1 VEAYGQAT
9 ANSQKVRYKTFPSIN
24 WGHFMQAINPRSG
37 RKELK
42 VLSAT
47 NSLPPVGQSVHRDS
61 QQIFLQ
67 KHNPATSQRG
77 AAREEH
83 QKLKNRLVSRGLPVS
98 LIDELLEQATI
109 VSYDRG
115 CFVLLQGGRTDLLL
129 WVSSG
134 LVDIL
139 CPGQDGEQIIA
150 RVLGPGEFFGF
161 VQFKDHKE
169 RSAPAFQ
176 VRARTS
182 ARIGFVTRAQA
193 CKVLAKQDPAL
204 LAQILGDVVAAWSE
218 LSFRETQ
225 FLGKNY
231 AARLEMVLAD
241 LTAKFGVKE
250 SRGILLIP
258 DFVDGDFAEMIG
270 CSKPMV
276 SKLISE
282 MISAGRLATHGRH
295 YILLD
300 DSVS

>member
-1 VEAYGQAT
+1 
-9 ANSQKVRYKTFPSIN
+9 
-24 WGHFMQAINPRSG
+24 MQAINPRSG

-47 NSLPPVGQSVHRDS
+47 NSPPPVGQNVPRDS
-61 QQIFLQ
+61 QRIFLQ
-67 KHNPATSQRG
+67 KDNPATSQRG
-77 AAREEH
+77 AAREGH
-83 QKLKNRLVSRGLPVS
+83 QKLTNRLVSHGLPVS

-115 CFVLLQGGRTDLLL
+115 SFVLLQGGRTDLLL

-139 CPGQDGEQIIA
+139 CPGQDKEQIIA

-176 VRARTS
+176 ARARTS